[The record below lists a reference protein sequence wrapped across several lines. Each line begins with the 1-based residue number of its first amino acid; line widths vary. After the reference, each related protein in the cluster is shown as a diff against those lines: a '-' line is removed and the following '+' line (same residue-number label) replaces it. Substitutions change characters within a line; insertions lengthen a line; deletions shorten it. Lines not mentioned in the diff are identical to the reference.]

1 MKIQKIPLIFIIF
14 GFMLSCIYSVIII
27 KKFDKNFTG
36 SDSSIQN
43 FIIKGDTKNYLDEAF
58 IIKSQIKENVE
69 FDKLGTEYRIS
80 YLYPRLL
87 ALFFLL
93 SDEEI
98 KEKSKNNK
106 HEFIYK
112 INNKKTFFLIFQ
124 SILYYLSILYL
135 YKKIKK
141 KIDYKNLNIL
151 IFFLCFEPTI
161 LQFHSNIL
169 TESIY
174 FTLLIFLISLLID
187 FKNNFKYHFM
197 IGLLLG
203 IMYLQRSAALYLIF
217 PIIIYYILNLKNF
230 KIFMKY
236 IFFIIIGQILI
247 LSILGYNNYKRSGV
261 FHVIPFQMK
270 HTAWFYLSDNI
281 VSSSKNIDIS
291 TVYQKRLNDEKKWKE
306 ENNINF
312 ESEKDRLR
320 LYDYY
325 QKYFFE
331 NFLQNPLTGLKII
344 IWKSLQTSILDPGM
358 VYSSMKQD
366 HTINRY
372 WENSFFSIS
381 ERIIYSLIIYFI
393 SICGAFYFIKKKD
406 YLLPFLFL
414 LLGLYHL
421 AILGWVGVSRYSVPS
436 IVCISLFFSNGI
448 IFIKNYFE
456 KRLK

>member
-203 IMYLQRSAALYLIF
+203 IMYLKRSAALYLIF

-230 KIFMKY
+230 KIFMQY

-291 TVYQKRLNDEKKWKE
+291 TVYQKRLNDEK
-306 ENNINF
+306 NC
-312 ESEKDRLR
+312 
-320 LYDYY
+320 
-325 QKYFFE
+325 
-331 NFLQNPLTGLKII
+331 
-344 IWKSLQTSILDPGM
+344 SIL
-358 VYSSMKQD
+358 
-366 HTINRY
+366 
-372 WENSFFSIS
+372 
-381 ERIIYSLIIYFI
+381 
-393 SICGAFYFIKKKD
+393 
-406 YLLPFLFL
+406 
-414 LLGLYHL
+414 
-421 AILGWVGVSRYSVPS
+421 
-436 IVCISLFFSNGI
+436 
-448 IFIKNYFE
+448 
-456 KRLK
+456 

>member
-1 MKIQKIPLIFIIF
+1 
-14 GFMLSCIYSVIII
+14 
-27 KKFDKNFTG
+27 
-36 SDSSIQN
+36 
-43 FIIKGDTKNYLDEAF
+43 
-58 IIKSQIKENVE
+58 
-69 FDKLGTEYRIS
+69 
-80 YLYPRLL
+80 
-87 ALFFLL
+87 
-93 SDEEI
+93 
-98 KEKSKNNK
+98 
-106 HEFIYK
+106 
-112 INNKKTFFLIFQ
+112 
-124 SILYYLSILYL
+124 
-135 YKKIKK
+135 
-141 KIDYKNLNIL
+141 
-151 IFFLCFEPTI
+151 
-161 LQFHSNIL
+161 
-169 TESIY
+169 
-174 FTLLIFLISLLID
+174 
-187 FKNNFKYHFM
+187 M

-203 IMYLQRSAALYLIF
+203 VMYLQRSAALYLIF
-217 PIIIYYILNLKNF
+217 PIIIYFIFNLKNF
-230 KIFMKY
+230 KILMKY

-247 LSILGYNNYKRSGV
+247 LGILGYNNYKRSGI
-261 FHVIPFQMK
+261 FHVIPHQMK
-270 HTAWFYLSDNI
+270 HSAWFYLSDKI
-281 VSSSKNIDIS
+281 VSSSKNINIS
-291 TVYQKRLNDEKKWKE
+291 TVYKKRLNDEKKWKE

-325 QKYFFE
+325 QEYFFE

-366 HTINRY
+366 HTTNRY